1 MSVERSD
8 SHYISGA
15 LRFTD
20 TTYLDAASGNLE
32 AYVSSARRLSLTSE
46 GGTLHGLWSA
56 DTVVSLSDRRL
67 KQNIQPL
74 VGALPEADLGL
85 PPLRWVL
92 RQLRPVSYRFTKG
105 VEAKHVRFGF
115 IADEMEQVLPQVV
128 REVPTA
134 QGPRKSIV
142 YTDLIAVL
150 CAVVRD
156 FGTEV
161 DAVKRRV
168 A

>member
-1 MSVERSD
+1 MPLSQAFQFVQVGKAEVD
-8 SHYISGA
+8 CA
-15 LRFTD
+15 
-20 TTYLDAASGNLE
+20 E
-32 AYVSSARRLSLTSE
+32 VSEQR
-46 GGTLHGLWSA
+46 
-56 DTVVSLSDRRL
+56 
-67 KQNIQPL
+67 
-74 VGALPEADLGL
+74 
-85 PPLRWVL
+85 
-92 RQLRPVSYRFTKG
+92 

-168 A
+168 ALAEAALDNLDEKEPMWT